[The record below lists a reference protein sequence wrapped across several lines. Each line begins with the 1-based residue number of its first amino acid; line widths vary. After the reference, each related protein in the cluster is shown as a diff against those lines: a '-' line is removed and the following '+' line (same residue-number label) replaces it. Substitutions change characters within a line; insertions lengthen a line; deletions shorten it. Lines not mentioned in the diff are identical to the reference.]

1 MKFLNKL
8 YGKAVFSGDS
18 GLNVVATDLGEE
30 MIRIQFDDAVVNRLK
45 TATGTIGSLSI
56 FVAATAEIAVL
67 KTSPAYDN
75 YLKRIINDGYIGG
88 TLTVYDDVNVA
99 HEIEEISID
108 LSELPSNAGTTP
120 AVVFKAQGNLRV
132 NRRSIIGL

>member
-30 MIRIQFDDAVVNRLK
+30 MIKVTFDDAVVNRLK
-45 TATGTIGSLSI
+45 SATGTIGSLSI
-56 FVAATAEIAVL
+56 FVSATAEIQVL
-67 KTSPAYDN
+67 KTSPVYEN
-75 YLKRIINDGYIGG
+75 YLNRIVENGYIGG
-88 TLTVYDDVNVA
+88 TLTIYDDVNISY
-99 HEIEEISID
+99 EMEEISLD

-120 AVVFKAQGNLRV
+120 AVTFKAQGNLRV
-132 NRRSIIGL
+132 NRRAILGL

>member
-30 MIRIQFDDAVVNRLK
+30 MIKITFDDAVVNRLK
-45 TATGTIGSLSI
+45 SATGTIGSLSI
-56 FVAATAEIAVL
+56 FVSATAEIQVL
-67 KTSPAYDN
+67 KTSPVYEN
-75 YLKRIINDGYIGG
+75 YLQRIIENGYIGG
-88 TLTVYDDVNVA
+88 TLTIYDDVNVSY
-99 HEIEEISID
+99 EMEEISLD

-120 AVVFKAQGNLRV
+120 AVTFKAQGNLRV
-132 NRRSIIGL
+132 NRRAILGL